1 MFFAALL
8 VQFLNI
14 WHVLSSKPKPLRL
27 LFKIIMFVLEFVS
40 TLGLLYKSFTEENCD
55 CQLKAPNA
63 QNKAGSETENYF
75 YYL

>member
-1 MFFAALL
+1 MSSVPNQTLL
-8 VQFLNI
+8 G
-14 WHVLSSKPKPLRL
+14 
-27 LFKIIMFVLEFVS
+27 FKIIMFVLEFVS